1 MQIENSQPTN
11 ARLGPI
17 ALADGIT
24 VTNALTLLLG
34 AFAIAFLLSFLNF
47 VQPYILTEHIGI
59 PEAEQGKISGDLAF
73 YAEIVIILTAGIF
86 GAMSDLLGRR
96 VIFAGGMAVLALTM
110 TLYPLASD
118 YPTLIAFRL
127 IYAIGAA
134 MVGTMLVAVLAAY
147 SAEKDRGKMSAA
159 VGILSILGVLAMI
172 SLMAH
177 MPETLRD
184 AGFAA
189 LDAGRYSYW
198 IAGAIAAII
207 ALLLAIGLHKKEAGG
222 AEEREGTLASLRTSF
237 RAAQQNPRL
246 ALVFS
251 SAFCARADLVVVTTF
266 LSVWATVV
274 APENN
279 LSTAEAITKAGIIFG
294 VVNISALVTTPFI
307 GYIIDR
313 IGRVLALCLSL
324 LVAAIGYSFLGLLP
338 DPLSPITFV
347 PAAILGV
354 GQAALLSAV
363 PALLGQ
369 ETPQQ
374 IRGAL
379 SGFFTFC
386 GALGILFAT
395 KVGGELFDSWMAGA
409 PFLLMGI
416 ANFLVFLFGVYLFF
430 GSRAQPDEPLKDCLP
445 EVAKT
450 AESGGYREK
459 V

>member
-237 RAAQQNPRL
+237 RAAQQNPGWR
-246 ALVFS
+246 
-251 SAFCARADLVVVTTF
+251 
-266 LSVWATVV
+266 
-274 APENN
+274 
-279 LSTAEAITKAGIIFG
+279 
-294 VVNISALVTTPFI
+294 
-307 GYIIDR
+307 
-313 IGRVLALCLSL
+313 
-324 LVAAIGYSFLGLLP
+324 
-338 DPLSPITFV
+338 
-347 PAAILGV
+347 
-354 GQAALLSAV
+354 
-363 PALLGQ
+363 
-369 ETPQQ
+369 
-374 IRGAL
+374 
-379 SGFFTFC
+379 
-386 GALGILFAT
+386 
-395 KVGGELFDSWMAGA
+395 
-409 PFLLMGI
+409 
-416 ANFLVFLFGVYLFF
+416 
-430 GSRAQPDEPLKDCLP
+430 
-445 EVAKT
+445 
-450 AESGGYREK
+450 
-459 V
+459 